1 MELAQYIDH
10 TVLKPQATT
19 EDIRR
24 LCQEAAENQF
34 AAVCVNPCYV
44 ELAAHLLEGTKV
56 KVATVIGFPLGANL
70 TSVKVFEVQ
79 AAAKAE
85 ELDMVI
91 SIGAAKQG
99 LWDVVT
105 EDIRQVVA
113 AAQGRTVKVIVE
125 SGALTEEEKK
135 KACEAVLASGA
146 HYIKTSTGFGPGGAT
161 VEDIRLFKEMVGDT
175 IGIKASG
182 GIRTRADAEAMI
194 AAGAT
199 RLGTSAGVEIIK

>member
-199 RLGTSAGVEIIK
+199 RFGTSAGVEIIK

>member
-99 LWDVVT
+99 LRDVVT

-199 RLGTSAGVEIIK
+199 RLGTSAGVEIVK

>member
-1 MELAQYIDH
+1 
-10 TVLKPQATT
+10 
-19 EDIRR
+19 
-24 LCQEAAENQF
+24 
-34 AAVCVNPCYV
+34 
-44 ELAAHLLEGTKV
+44 
-56 KVATVIGFPLGANL
+56 
-70 TSVKVFEVQ
+70 
-79 AAAKAE
+79 
-85 ELDMVI
+85 MVI

-199 RLGTSAGVEIIK
+199 RLGTSAGVKIVK